1 MPIQNINTVAQAGDV
16 AGSSVLNIASVSKTG
31 EVGSAPVGYASA
43 GLSQAA
49 SKQAPSIAQLQRLI
63 ISMNKAIQQS
73 NSNLEFTIDKDS
85 ERILVKLI
93 DISTGDVIR
102 QIPSEEALAIAQ
114 SIEQMQQGL
123 LLNKNA

>member
-1 MPIQNINTVAQAGDV
+1 MPIQNINAVTQAVEIAD
-16 AGSSVLNIASVSKTG
+16 SSALNIAPSTKI
-31 EVGSAPVGYASA
+31 EPA
-43 GLSQAA
+43 GLPTSRQP
-49 SKQAPSIAQLQRLI
+49 PSIAQLQRLI

-93 DISTGDVIR
+93 DTSTGDVIR
-102 QIPSEEALAIAQ
+102 QIPSDEVLAIAQ